1 MSAAKIAASLR
12 STGRTDTLGFLPRCS
27 ISTRATGA
35 RPFKRRATGKGTRAS
50 AFDHGHPMWPV
61 RVEPGRSASAAAKSA
76 YGAQRKHVTLPTDFR
91 SPSEN
96 GHSRYGQ
103 LTARF
108 APQLPFA
115 VRMRLCA
122 DSYLRDLAVDQV
134 SANGRIRRCAG
145 ATCEIACF
153 GFWPTADVAQT
164 RSGRRHGG
172 RKGDVALRAP
182 AAERRYADSRG
193 RSASPGRAP
202 TFA

>member
-1 MSAAKIAASLR
+1 MSAI
-12 STGRTDTLGFLPRCS
+12 
-27 ISTRATGA
+27 
-35 RPFKRRATGKGTRAS
+35 
-50 AFDHGHPMWPV
+50 
-61 RVEPGRSASAAAKSA
+61 
-76 YGAQRKHVTLPTDFR
+76 GAQRKHGTLPTDFR

-96 GHSRYGQ
+96 GPSRCGH

-108 APQLPFA
+108 APKQPFA

-164 RSGRRHGG
+164 RQGVGTAAGKETSHCEPPRPSAATQTLAVAPRH
-172 RKGDVALRAP
+172 P
-182 AAERRYADSRG
+182 AALQRSLDCPWHTSRAEIVRLRGVPINRDAEERASTCAADSYTRKSKRPQISG
-193 RSASPGRAP
+193 A
-202 TFA
+202 F